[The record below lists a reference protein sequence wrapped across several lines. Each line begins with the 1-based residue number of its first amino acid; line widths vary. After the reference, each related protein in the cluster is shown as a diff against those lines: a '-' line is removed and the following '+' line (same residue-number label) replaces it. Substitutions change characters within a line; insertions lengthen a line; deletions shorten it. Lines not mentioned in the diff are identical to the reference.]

1 MSGTLQ
7 VVESEYVLQLCL
19 VVDNRSGTL
28 ILPLLEKVYEEL
40 LDVIGLLVADD
51 GGQILEQLQD
61 LVLSQV
67 LISLSEKFVVAVLD
81 LEWVAHI

>member
-1 MSGTLQ
+1 MAGPVFGRPVGPSLLARHGRRGASPRCSAEGGGAHGRQ
-7 VVESEYVLQLCL
+7 SA
-19 VVDNRSGTL
+19 RSGQRRS
-28 ILPLLEKVYEEL
+28 
-40 LDVIGLLVADD
+40 DD
-51 GGQILEQLQD
+51 GGQILEQLED

>member
-19 VVDNRSGTL
+19 VVDNRSGAL
-28 ILPLLEKVYEEL
+28 ILPLLEKVDEEL

-51 GGQILEQLQD
+51 GGQILEQLKD

>member
-1 MSGTLQ
+1 VSGTLQ

-19 VVDNRSGTL
+19 VVNNRSRTL
-28 ILPLLEKVYEEL
+28 ILPLLEQVNEEL
-40 LDVIGLLVADD
+40 LNVIGLLVAYD

-61 LVLSQV
+61 LVLSKV
-67 LISLSEKFVVAVLD
+67 LVSLSKKFVVTVLD